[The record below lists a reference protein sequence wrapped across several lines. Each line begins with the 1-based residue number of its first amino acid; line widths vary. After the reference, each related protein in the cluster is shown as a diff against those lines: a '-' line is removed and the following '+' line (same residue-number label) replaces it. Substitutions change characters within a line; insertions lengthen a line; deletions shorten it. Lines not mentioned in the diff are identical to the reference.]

1 LWCEW
6 LANSLTV
13 RRSAK
18 EGAALPKDITAD
30 LLADDKLL
38 IPVLEDDA
46 LIFCLDDLP
55 EPAVQGQQ
63 QSSSTEAKGKEA
75 QAANGESG
83 PAVDDLLQKN
93 AQLQTELEQLAKQFT
108 NYRLAV
114 ESTLDKRWGVDD
126 ESQKGESSGKTT
138 AAEPAPKQRDESAYY
153 FESYAHNGRP
163 PSLSTPIK
171 SNTTN

>member
-1 LWCEW
+1 
-6 LANSLTV
+6 LANSLAV

-55 EPAVQGQQ
+55 EPAAQGQQ

-75 QAANGESG
+75 QAANGEGG

-93 AQLQTELEQLAKQFT
+93 AQLQTELEQLSKQFT

-126 ESQKGESSGKTT
+126 ESQKAESSGKTT
-138 AAEPAPKQRDESAYY
+138 VEPAPKQRDESAYY
-153 FESYAHNGRP
+153 FESYAHIGKP
-163 PSLSTPIK
+163 PFPLP
-171 SNTTN
+171 TNSVN